1 MGRAVYKRGKATP
14 IVGASHGSD
23 LAEFYGF
30 GTEPDFIGTDALSE
44 CFPDLWASSLIT
56 LESTLQIPSTRIPRI
71 LKACYL
77 RLIGLAGGRQPLP
90 LHCSPSLIQPLPSTL
105 LLITSESK
113 RLIC

>member
-1 MGRAVYKRGKATP
+1 MYKRGKATP

-44 CFPDLWASSLIT
+44 CFSDPLASSLIT
-56 LESTLQIPSTRIPRI
+56 IKSTLQIRLTRTPRI

-77 RLIGLAGGRQPLP
+77 RLIGPAGGPQPLP
-90 LHCSPSLIQPLPSTL
+90 PHCSPSLIQPLPSTL
-105 LLITSESK
+105 PLITSESK
-113 RLIC
+113 RLI